1 MLLLMVLLLKLLGNW
16 TYTTLVIL
24 TLIVHLP
31 LLFLS
36 FMMRACQVINI
47 SASGAKVINT
57 ERVSYALLTVIE

>member
-36 FMMRACQVINI
+36 FFHDACV
-47 SASGAKVINT
+47 SGDQYIGEWRQGHKHGKGVLRFANGD
-57 ERVSYALLTVIE
+57 